1 MHRSGPQSESSLF
14 DPVLT
19 LSVNDPSQLP
29 VHHLQHVVPVPR
41 VTSAKVF
48 PVKQFLGQLE
58 VVDEE
63 QILRA
68 KKDKVK
74 LPFTVSL
81 KRKDARRESTGA
93 SDLIPDLEC

>member
-19 LSVNDPSQLP
+19 LSVNYPSQLP
-29 VHHLQHVVPVPR
+29 VHHLQHVVPLPR

-63 QILRA
+63 QILLA

-81 KRKDARRESTGA
+81 KRKDARRESTRISSLTWG
-93 SDLIPDLEC
+93 